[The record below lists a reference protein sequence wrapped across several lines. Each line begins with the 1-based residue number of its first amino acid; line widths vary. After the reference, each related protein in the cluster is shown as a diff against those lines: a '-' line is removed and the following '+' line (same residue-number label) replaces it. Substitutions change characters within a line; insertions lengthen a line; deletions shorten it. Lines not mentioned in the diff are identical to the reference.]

1 VEKRQVGQIFM
12 MHLLLILLSA
22 DFPITTEVESQRY
35 PAVSYQEGQ
44 YYVFWADRR
53 FLGVDSTSCLYAA
66 RVSTDGAVLDTAG
79 KLLFRDDVG
88 YELDAAFDG
97 ANFLVV
103 FRNHC

>member
-1 VEKRQVGQIFM
+1 M
-12 MHLLLILLSA
+12 MHLLLILVSA

-35 PAVSYQEGQ
+35 PVVCYQQGQ

-53 FLGVDSTSCLYAA
+53 FLSLDSTSCLYGA
-66 RVSTDGAVLDTAG
+66 RVSTGGVVLDTSG
-79 KLLFRDDVG
+79 RLLFRDDVG

-97 ANFLVV
+97 TNFLVV

>member
-1 VEKRQVGQIFM
+1 MRHGAENTM
-12 MHLLLILLSA
+12 MPLLLILISV

-35 PAVSYQEGQ
+35 PVVSYQQDQ
-44 YYVFWADRR
+44 YYVFWADNR
-53 FLGVDSTSCLYAA
+53 FLGEDSTSCLYCA
-66 RVSTDGAVLDTAG
+66 RVSIAGVVLDTAG
-79 KLLFRDDVG
+79 KQLYRDDVG